1 MNICIDSRK
10 VTPGQLFIPVKGE
23 RFDGHDFIDEVIKKG
38 GRVLDVKLSD
48 YARDYRK
55 KLSCSVIGI
64 TGSSGK
70 TTVKDMVASVL
81 SQKFKV
87 VKTKQNQN
95 NEIGV
100 PLTLLDADYSTDIVI
115 VEMGIRKLGDMS
127 LLSSVVRPT
136 HVVITNIGKTH
147 LETFKSLKTVV
158 KEKGKI
164 FRKPLKSDIFN
175 RQAFL
180 NYNSF
185 GYDDL
190 NLKAESCQYNV
201 TPVTGETAPDQNI
214 NLCYAIGQSFGLD
227 NSMILKGIQ
236 DFKPSGHRQRVKR
249 YSEVTVID
257 DVYNS
262 NPNGMVYA
270 LQSLRNFTG
279 RKIVVL
285 GDMLELGRYG
295 PIEHR
300 RLIPYLKEA
309 DVSMIFSV
317 GSLVKEIKSSTCPN
331 YHFESKLMLVKQLL
345 QEIKLGDVVLVK
357 GSRGMEMEIIVD
369 KLEDHYA

>member
-1 MNICIDSRK
+1 MNISIDSRHVK
-10 VTPGQLFIPVKGE
+10 PGQLFIPVKGE
-23 RFDGHDFIDEVIKKG
+23 RFDGHDFIDDVIKKG
-38 GRVLDVKLSD
+38 GRVLDVDLSD
-48 YARDYRK
+48 YARKYRK

-70 TTVKDMVASVL
+70 TTVKDMLASVL
-81 SQKFKV
+81 GQKYNV

-100 PLTLLDADYSTDIVI
+100 PLTLLDADYSTDIII
-115 VEMGIRKLGDMS
+115 VEMGIRKRGDMS
-127 LLSSVVRPT
+127 LLSSIVRPT
-136 HVVITNIGKTH
+136 HVAITNIGKTH

-158 KEKGKI
+158 KEKGKV
-164 FRKPLKSDIFN
+164 FRKPLKSDILN
-175 RQAFL
+175 RHAFL

-190 NLKAESCQYNV
+190 KLKAESCEYTV
-201 TPVTGETAPDQNI
+201 TPITGETAPDQNI

-227 NSMILKGIQ
+227 NSTILKGIQ
-236 DFKPSGHRQRVKR
+236 DFEPSGHRQLVKR
-249 YSEVTVID
+249 YSEVVVID

-270 LQSLRNFTG
+270 LQSLRNYTG

-285 GDMLELGRYG
+285 GDMLELGRFG
-295 PIEHR
+295 AIEHR
-300 RLIPYLKEA
+300 RLIPHLKEA

-317 GSLVKEIKSSTCPN
+317 GSLVKEIQSSVCPN
-331 YHFESKLMLVKQLL
+331 YHFNSKADLIKQLL
-345 QEIKLGDVVLVK
+345 QEIKTGDVVLVK

-369 KLEDHYA
+369 KLEEHYA